1 MSNAADI
8 RSLLTGVL
16 LFAGAAVATA
26 GGSGETGVLAERVR
40 EALGQHTLPGVETAL
55 AIGGIPRDLRLP
67 EEPWEVRVLLPAGC
81 RLKGNV
87 RCVAEIV
94 RKNAVVMRIPL
105 TVTARTTADVLVAE
119 RLLERHAAISAGDV
133 RVQRIET
140 TAYAEAPTVGA
151 AELAGMRLKRIVP
164 AGAVLLRSMFEPVPL
179 VRSGRPVT
187 IFVTTGAVRVRTTGV
202 ARRDGNRGDRV
213 GVRPSNS
220 RQQITG
226 VVIGNDV
233 VEVTAE

>member
-16 LFAGAAVATA
+16 LVAGTAVAA
-26 GGSGETGVLAERVR
+26 GPGESGVLTERVR
-40 EALGQHTLPGVETAL
+40 EALGRHTLPGVETAL

-81 RLKGNV
+81 RVKGSV

-94 RKNAVVMRIPL
+94 RNNTVAIRIPL

-119 RLLERHAAISAGDV
+119 RLLERHATIGVGDV

-140 TAYAEAPTVGA
+140 TAYTEVPPESA
-151 AELAGMRLKRIVP
+151 AELAGLRLKRIVP
-164 AGAVLLRSMFEPVPL
+164 AGAVLLRSMCEPVPL

-202 ARRDGNRGDRV
+202 ARRDGNKGDRV

-226 VVIGNDV
+226 VVIDNDV